1 MRIFGV
7 KKVSKFRRMTKADLV
22 KAIQA
27 IEQLVSRTRKYSED
41 LQTGRAVTDR
51 LNVEKLLESNA
62 KAIEAKLAIIDADAF
77 WQFTS

>member
-1 MRIFGV
+1 
-7 KKVSKFRRMTKADLV
+7 MTKTDLV

-27 IEQLVSRTRKYSED
+27 VEHLVIKTRKYSED

-51 LNVEKLLESNA
+51 LSVEKLLVSNA

-77 WQFTS
+77 RQFTP